1 MAADDDIGPAGPVH
15 GAHGAPEAAAAAGHG
30 GDLSAVQATLIK
42 EIDVAIARLENAP
55 AADATREHL
64 EVLRTLLTAQVTAY
78 LEHIKARRA
87 KLFPHT
93 SVMYAGDVAPPGVL
107 PTTLGGLLEG
117 GTLSSGQ
124 GVRLAQ
130 LVSERRTLLIFG
142 ERGAG
147 KSTLL
152 NSLFELVP
160 VDERFVAIEQGPD
173 LPALKERS
181 FCVRLGVGDDADIPA
196 LFGKARRMNPGRLV
210 VGEIHAAEV
219 REFFSLLA
227 EEPRVGGLAT
237 LRAESV
243 SQALDAIVA
252 AFGGDA
258 AYARELVAKVRPAF
272 LHMRALG
279 RGRPRLAA
287 IWDIAGLE
295 EGKLVLRGVD
305 TGAPA
310 ASELAAET

>member
-1 MAADDDIGPAGPVH
+1 
-15 GAHGAPEAAAAAGHG
+15 
-30 GDLSAVQATLIK
+30 
-42 EIDVAIARLENAP
+42 
-55 AADATREHL
+55 
-64 EVLRTLLTAQVTAY
+64 
-78 LEHIKARRA
+78 
-87 KLFPHT
+87 
-93 SVMYAGDVAPPGVL
+93 MYAGDMAPPGVL